1 MYPVCTGRAALQR
14 RVGRG
19 QTSAKAALA
28 IFFLPLLRG
37 PKGPH
42 YPHGRI
48 HQLWNSGVKPRREP
62 CAPLDQLPF
71 TIVLYFEVAMSF
83 VRYLMLLSLVIWIG
97 GLIFFAFVL
106 APTVFA
112 VLPTRQLAG
121 NVVNRSLGVMH
132 WMAIS
137 CGIVFAVTSM
147 IDSRIVNGVA
157 APFAARNLLIYAMII
172 LTLVGMFGI
181 ASRMLVLRQQMGVI
195 DEVPLDD
202 ARRVEFNRLHVWSTR
217 IEGSVLVL
225 GLALLFLTARR
236 MT

>member
-1 MYPVCTGRAALQR
+1 
-14 RVGRG
+14 
-19 QTSAKAALA
+19 
-28 IFFLPLLRG
+28 
-37 PKGPH
+37 
-42 YPHGRI
+42 
-48 HQLWNSGVKPRREP
+48 
-62 CAPLDQLPF
+62 
-71 TIVLYFEVAMSF
+71 MSF
-83 VRYLMLLSLVIWIG
+83 LRYLMLLSLVIWIG

-121 NVVNRSLGVMH
+121 NVVNRSLGIVH

-137 CGIVFAVTSM
+137 CGVVFAVASM
-147 IDSRIVNGVA
+147 IDSRVVNGVA
-157 APFAARNLLIYAMII
+157 DPFATRNLLIYAMII

-195 DEVPLDD
+195 DDVAPDD

-225 GLALLFLTARR
+225 GLALLYLTARR